1 MSTISS
7 YARARGREWMHAHRA
22 ELEIYCLGTVYVV
35 SSALARFVVATAF
48 LLSWQR
54 RPYFVCESLDDALA
68 WARKRIRES
77 NPRGTS

>member
-1 MSTISS
+1 MTF
-7 YARARGREWMHAHRA
+7 
-22 ELEIYCLGTVYVV
+22 LEIAARR
-35 SSALARFVVATAF
+35 SALTRPIVHEAFTELVATAF